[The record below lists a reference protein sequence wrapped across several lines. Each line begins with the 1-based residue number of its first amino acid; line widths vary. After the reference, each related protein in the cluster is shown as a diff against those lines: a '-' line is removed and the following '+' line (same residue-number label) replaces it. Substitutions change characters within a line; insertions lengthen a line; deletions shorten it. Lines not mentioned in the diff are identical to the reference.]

1 MWAGCGRDAGPEVRR
16 GLLQEGEEDGEDQAG
31 EGCEMV
37 PVEGLSLEDEQ
48 DDDGEYGEGDYFLD
62 DLELDQVEGTSVLS
76 VSNAV
81 GRNGEAVFEKG
92 DAPGEQDDQDE
103 RPARRNLHFT
113 EFQMPVPCERH
124 ENVRAY
130 EHEYCPD
137 TLMHIAILLISG
149 RKFTSF
155 L

>member
-1 MWAGCGRDAGPEVRR
+1 MRR

-48 DDDGEYGEGDYFLD
+48 DDYREDRKGDHFLD
-62 DLELDQVEGTSVLS
+62 DLELDEVERTAVLG
-76 VSNAV
+76 VTDAV
-81 GRNGEAVFEKG
+81 GRDGEAVLEEG

-124 ENVRAY
+124 EYVRTD
-130 EHEYCPD
+130 EHKYRPN
-137 TLMHIAILLISG
+137 TLHNASFAFSG
-149 RKFTSF
+149 RKDTSF
-155 L
+155 TRLCNRIGLF